1 MATSTEQK
9 SEEALTLTLQPPE
22 GVTVSMQDTLLSV
35 MGPKGTVSR
44 DFSKIPIRVQVEKN
58 TVKLSTMSNRRRDRA
73 ILNTCRSHVENMFKG
88 VTKGFTYRL
97 KVVFAHFPITV
108 KVQGSEVL
116 LENFYGE
123 RAPRR
128 ARIIG
133 QTKVS
138 MEGDDIVVSGPSLED
153 VAQTA
158 SNIEQATK
166 IKEKDQ
172 RVFLD
177 GVYIYQRKVEGE

>member
-1 MATSTEQK
+1 VDDLAKEQTTAVEL
-9 SEEALTLTLQPPE
+9 SPPE
-22 GVTVSMQDTLLSV
+22 GVSVSLSDLVLTVT
-35 MGPKGTVSR
+35 GPRGSVSR
-44 DFSKIPIRVQVEKN
+44 DFSRVPIQLSLADGN
-58 TVKLSTMSNRRRDRA
+58 VKLQTLGKTKFDRA
-73 ILNTCRSHVENMFKG
+73 ILNTCRSHVTNMFRG

-108 KVQGSEVL
+108 KVQGQEVL

-128 ARIIG
+128 AAIVG
-133 QTKVS
+133 KDTKVS
-138 MEGDDIVVSGPSLED
+138 LEGDDIVVSGSSVEE

-158 SNIEQATK
+158 ANIELATK
-166 IKEKDQ
+166 VKRKDQ

-177 GVYIYQRKVEGE
+177 GVYIYQRKREAS